1 MRAFPVAL
9 TGGSIHVRDW
19 GEAGSP
25 PLLYWDGLGGCG
37 LHANELAPVLVQ
49 EYGLRVISPDP
60 PGHGESAALPAD
72 SHRPSALAEVAADL
86 LTELGVDRAVFVGFS
101 WGARV
106 GCSFAARFPKRTA
119 GLALIDGGYVEPGD
133 VGADLTADL
142 TTCVAEAREEIE
154 EDSFASWDAYFA
166 FERESLKRWTPA
178 LEAAHRAAMREAEG
192 RVVPILEPETLGA
205 IKYGGRR
212 EPATDTYPLVAAS
225 GVPVL
230 LLTAPEPDVPG
241 AAERGV
247 GRFRAALPEAR
258 VESVPDGIHDLVSY
272 APARVADLIG
282 EFFADSAAGQPPP

>member
-1 MRAFPVAL
+1 M
-9 TGGSIHVRDW
+9 
-19 GEAGSP
+19 
-25 PLLYWDGLGGCG
+25 
-37 LHANELAPVLVQ
+37 
-49 EYGLRVISPDP
+49 
-60 PGHGESAALPAD
+60 
-72 SHRPSALAEVAADL
+72 
-86 LTELGVDRAVFVGFS
+86 TELGVDRALFVGFS
-101 WGARV
+101 WGARI
-106 GCSFAARFPKRTA
+106 GCSFAARFPERTA

-142 TTCVAEAREEIE
+142 NTCVAEAREEIE

-230 LLTAPEPDVPG
+230 LLTASSPGSG
-241 AAERGV
+241 AADEAVAFGPLSRGSSRISARRDPRSRLLRAGAG
-247 GRFRAALPEAR
+247 GRPHRRVLRRQPGRSAAAVDR
-258 VESVPDGIHDLVSY
+258 DRQVEHDVVL
-272 APARVADLIG
+272 
-282 EFFADSAAGQPPP
+282 AAGQLFLEPSEYLGRSGRCR

>member
-1 MRAFPVAL
+1 MGTSNP
-9 TGGSIHVRDW
+9 
-19 GEAGSP
+19 E
-25 PLLYWDGLGGCG
+25 
-37 LHANELAPVLVQ
+37 
-49 EYGLRVISPDP
+49 
-60 PGHGESAALPAD
+60 
-72 SHRPSALAEVAADL
+72 
-86 LTELGVDRAVFVGFS
+86 
-101 WGARV
+101 
-106 GCSFAARFPKRTA
+106 
-119 GLALIDGGYVEPGD
+119 D

-154 EDSFASWDAYFA
+154 EDSFPSWDAYFA

-178 LEAAHRAAMREAEG
+178 VEAAHRAAMREAEG

-212 EPATDTYPLVAAS
+212 EPATDTYPLVAAA

-230 LLTAPEPDVPG
+230 LLTAPEPEVPE
-241 AAERGV
+241 ARSGV
-247 GRFRAALPEAR
+247 AFRAALPEAR